1 MKRFVAVFQV
11 RIPDTVESSGTRYRE
26 FTTIYADDRDQAIDK
41 WEATS
46 KTNEFLISIAPQPS
60 AQEYFDSVP
69 YHSLLD

>member
-11 RIPDTVESSGTRYRE
+11 RLPDGDRYRE

-46 KTNEFLISIAPQPS
+46 KTNEFIINIAPQPS
-60 AQEYFDSVP
+60 AQEYFNSVP